1 MNPYESRTI
10 SLSDLIASANESDA
24 GKKHVDPKITAKY
37 GEISWFTPGQTDVF
51 GRVLIARQQN
61 GGRALESYS
70 CGYNIV
76 MCGSYLA
83 GAATATFAVGSTGTL
98 GPIEAQTCTAYDPNA
113 CSGQSYQTGGG
124 YSYNWSSNNTNIAT
138 ISGSSTNP
146 SGTFLGKSGGTA
158 IGQGVIANGTGC
170 SFVAD
175 GTLNVQV
182 PTASR
187 ITQTINNQ
195 PSAGTIY
202 CPTGYAGWLRIVQK
216 IVTDQNH
223 ADMVVSGQNLTEKVT
238 VPVPNAFGITQVKT
252 GTATTDAQGHFTD
265 TFYVCTNVCPGSTQ
279 SVTAT
284 QTISDSLNGHN
295 YVLTNNSIV
304 YKCSSISINGQ

>member
-1 MNPYESRTI
+1 
-10 SLSDLIASANESDA
+10 
-24 GKKHVDPKITAKY
+24 
-37 GEISWFTPGQTDVF
+37 VF

-98 GPIEAQTCTAYDPNA
+98 GPIAAQTCTAYDPNA
-113 CSGQSYQTGGG
+113 CSGQSYGTGGG

-170 SFVAD
+170 AFVAD
-175 GTLNVQV
+175 GTLAVQV

-187 ITQTINNQ
+187 ITQNINNQ
-195 PSAGTIY
+195 AISGSPYCQAGI
-202 CPTGYAGWLRIVQK
+202 AGWLRVVNK

-223 ADMVVSGQNLTEKVT
+223 TDMVVGGQTLTEQVT
-238 VPVPNAFGITQVKT
+238 LPQPNAFGISQAKI
-252 GTATTDAQGHFTD
+252 GTATTNAQGLFQD
-265 TFYVCTNVCPGSTQ
+265 TFYLCSSLCPSSTAK
-279 SVTAT
+279 VGAT

-295 YVLTNNSIV
+295 YTLTNNSLV
-304 YKCSSISINGQ
+304 YSCSSITVNGQ